1 VKCHQRSRQV
11 KHLQH
16 YKAGFCL
23 QYARGFHPL
32 PTLETDQNFRLSS
45 LVIFSDPRPF
55 SLITSARISGEHLRA
70 RPTITLL
77 IPL

>member
-32 PTLETDQNFRLSS
+32 PTLETDKIQIILTRHILRSKAVLANN
-45 LVIFSDPRPF
+45 
-55 SLITSARISGEHLRA
+55 LRA
-70 RPTITLL
+70 NLR
-77 IPL
+77 